1 MVLEVAISISLP
13 RRISGFGWRG
23 AARTVRWRGRWTHE
37 GERSRFLV
45 TRKGSGSRG
54 SFRTRVWPCFIHI
67 CIYPV
72 TVKIS
77 EVSGHGDLSVFRG
90 TAVSLWT
97 SHTSDWITKKNT
109 QFVCHCLDKLD
120 LLLLSLGPLCLCYLL
135 GFATT
140 VLLFRVMKYLASLQ
154 LFISE

>member
-1 MVLEVAISISLP
+1 MQTA
-13 RRISGFGWRG
+13 
-23 AARTVRWRGRWTHE
+23 
-37 GERSRFLV
+37 
-45 TRKGSGSRG
+45 
-54 SFRTRVWPCFIHI
+54 
-67 CIYPV
+67 YPV